1 MVLKS
6 YKSTTVVNYT
16 ALV

>member
-1 MVLKS
+1 MILKS